1 MKPEPGVTSEQVT
14 GEREGGP
21 WWGAFMVLTGAIFL
35 MGASGITI
43 AGRSPWMLV
52 ALLPIYWIGVSAY
65 RRYRKDGRLTRRV
78 FSIAVFAV
86 LPFAYMAATVLGYS
100 VSGLWPL
107 GIIAVGISFLV
118 LGSSRSS

>member
-1 MKPEPGVTSEQVT
+1 MKQETVVNSEQVK
-14 GEREGGP
+14 GEHEDGK
-21 WWGAFMVLTGAIFL
+21 WMGAFMVLTGAIFL
-35 MGASGITI
+35 VGASGITI

-65 RRYRKDGRLTRRV
+65 RRYKEEGRLTRRV

-86 LPFAYMAATVLGYS
+86 LPFAYMAAMALGYS

-107 GIIAVGISFLV
+107 GIIAVGVSFL
-118 LGSSRSS
+118 LFGSSK